1 MPEAHSAPFCHFW
14 HLVIL
19 WFSEIRTI
27 PPNTGGVAISWL
39 GALKN
44 LGAETT
50 QEKEIDTDAPSS
62 AVLSESLIQQGAKSD
77 KSPSTPLL
85 EGMDTVLNGT
95 DEVDVSVEIEA
106 RIARSW
112 GDEGER

>member
-1 MPEAHSAPFCHFW
+1 V
-14 HLVIL
+14 L
-19 WFSEIRTI
+19 
-27 PPNTGGVAISWL
+27 NTGGLIISWL
-39 GALKN
+39 EALKN

-62 AVLSESLIQQGAKSD
+62 AVLSESLTQQGAKSA
-77 KSPSTPLL
+77 KTPSTPLL
-85 EGMDTVLNGT
+85 EGMETVLNGT
-95 DEVDVSVEIEA
+95 DEVDVPVEVEA